1 MSFFKKL
8 GETVMDTASTIGSK
22 TMDMVGTGKLKLQKS
37 ELEDNIQDKKTL
49 IGNLVYVA
57 YKENGE
63 SNSEELTK
71 LFDEIKELEKQV
83 AEVEEK
89 LNKETA
95 QPAPKAEETAAVVK
109 FCSNCGK
116 EIPAEAK
123 FCNHCGQPQ

>member
-1 MSFFKKL
+1 
-8 GETVMDTASTIGSK
+8 
-22 TMDMVGTGKLKLQKS
+22 MDMVGTGKLKLQKS

-63 SNSEELTK
+63 PNSEELTK

-95 QPAPKAEETAAVVK
+95 QPAPKAEETAPAVK